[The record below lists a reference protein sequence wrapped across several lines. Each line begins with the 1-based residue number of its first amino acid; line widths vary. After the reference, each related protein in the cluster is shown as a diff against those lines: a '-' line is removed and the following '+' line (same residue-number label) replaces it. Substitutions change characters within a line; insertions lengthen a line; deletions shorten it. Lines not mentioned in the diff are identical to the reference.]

1 MLRLFLKVKN
11 FAKTVENFLK
21 ERKEFETN
29 IAKKPFGRDIS
40 SKPAINK
47 SQSISKSRDSN
58 PKSSISSKSRKSS
71 NSSKSHSSF
80 KSSKSSNNSRSSE
93 KLLLEK

>member
-29 IAKKPFGRDIS
+29 IAKPFGIEIFRQNQQLI
-40 SKPAINK
+40 KARVFPNQGIVT
-47 SQSISKSRDSN
+47 
-58 PKSSISSKSRKSS
+58 
-71 NSSKSHSSF
+71 
-80 KSSKSSNNSRSSE
+80 
-93 KLLLEK
+93 

>member
-29 IAKKPFGRDIS
+29 IAKPFGRDIS

-58 PKSSISSKSRKSS
+58 LKSSISSKSRKSS
-71 NSSKSHSSF
+71 NSSKSHKSF